1 MTRVGFV
8 LVGLI
13 MALVPARV
21 REAFEQLALKN
32 SDKVSPRPSFTPAIR
47 AEGVIFVVVS
57 VLGGTAYRV
66 SMYVLGLAGA
76 IALFVPKRALQFS
89 MNISYENPETVEWKD
104 GLVPV
109 IRGFGVLYLLISLD
123 EVKNRSRET

>member
-1 MTRVGFV
+1 MARVGFV
-8 LVGLI
+8 LVGLV

-21 REAFEQLALKN
+21 REAFEKLALKK
-32 SDKVSPRPSFTPAIR
+32 SDEVSPSPSCTPAIR
-47 AEGVIFVVVS
+47 TEGVIFVVVS
-57 VLGGTAYRV
+57 VLGGTVYRV

-76 IALFVPKRALQFS
+76 IALFVPKQALRFS
-89 MNISYENPETVEWKD
+89 MNIAYENPGTVEWKD

-109 IRGFGVLYLLISLD
+109 IRGFGVLYLFIALN